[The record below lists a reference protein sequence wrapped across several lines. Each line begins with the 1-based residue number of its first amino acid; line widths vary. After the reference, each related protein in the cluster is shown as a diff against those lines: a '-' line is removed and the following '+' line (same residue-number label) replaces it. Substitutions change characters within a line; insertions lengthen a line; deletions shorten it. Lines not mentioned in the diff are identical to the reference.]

1 MTVDLS
7 HVHTASDAR
16 AGLNSTLQRFR
27 SDGVT
32 AEPLV
37 FGSHR
42 KPEAV
47 VLPWA
52 LYERLLPAVEDILI
66 AENVRARIN
75 DPRPSV
81 PFDEAVSSLGFDPDK
96 F

>member
-1 MTVDLS
+1 MTTDLS

-16 AGLNSTLQRFR
+16 SGLNSVLQRFR
-27 SDGVT
+27 SEGV
-32 AEPLV
+32 ASEPLV

-47 VLPWA
+47 VLPWE
-52 LYERLLPAVEDILI
+52 LYERLLPAVEDVLI
-66 AENVRARIN
+66 AETVRARIN
-75 DPRPSV
+75 DPAPSV
-81 PFDEAVSSLGFDPDK
+81 PFDDAVRSLGFEPDE